1 AVLSLPRATAG
12 QGVATHSSGNHAAAL
27 ALAAAS
33 AGRPAHVVMPESTP
47 AVKVAA
53 VRGYGAEVI
62 FCAPTLAAREA
73 ALAELVERTGVI
85 FIPPYDHPDIIAG
98 QGTCALEIAE
108 QCETA
113 PDVLITPVG
122 GGGLLA
128 GCAVAARAL
137 LPGTEIVGAEPSGA
151 DDAARSLASGERL
164 GQPAPDTIADG
175 LRGALGQ
182 HNFEIIRQQ
191 VDAILTV
198 PDSLIVE
205 AMRLLWSRTKL
216 VVEASA
222 AVPLAVMLA
231 HPERFAG
238 RRVVMVLSGGNVDL
252 DQLPW

>member
-1 AVLSLPRATAG
+1 MQPLSIDIAAIEGAHKRIAQHIHRTPLLGSRLIDEITGATVTFKCENLQRTGAFKARGAFNAVLSLPRATAG

-113 PDVLITPVG
+113 PEVLITPVG

-137 LPGTEIVGAEPSGA
+137 LPGTEIVGAEPS
-151 DDAARSLASGERL
+151 
-164 GQPAPDTIADG
+164 
-175 LRGALGQ
+175 
-182 HNFEIIRQQ
+182 
-191 VDAILTV
+191 
-198 PDSLIVE
+198 
-205 AMRLLWSRTKL
+205 
-216 VVEASA
+216 
-222 AVPLAVMLA
+222 
-231 HPERFAG
+231 
-238 RRVVMVLSGGNVDL
+238 
-252 DQLPW
+252 